1 MADKQRAL
9 TIADI
14 AAVAQ
19 CAAASLEPRAVYR
32 EVERISGE
40 TIGWRLFTIL
50 RYVESRPGRRAPLLQ
65 RRGGLS
71 HWWPQAA
78 RQDQRQPRRACHGR
92 SLLGGDQ
99 AGGAQGLLRPRAD
112 LFAWHQ
118 RHSQRADPACR
129 PTPRHRSTCAARRGC
144 TARPRSVAAK
154 ILAGLH
160 RAVAARPRLTGE
172 GNLPMLV
179 G

>member
-50 RYVESRPGRRAPLLQ
+50 RYVETAQVVERLYSSDEESYPIGGRKPLDKISASHGALATGEIFLAATKQEVRKAFFDHELIFSLGISAILNVPIRHAGRR
-65 RRGGLS
+65 
-71 HWWPQAA
+71 
-78 RQDQRQPRRACHGR
+78 
-92 SLLGGDQ
+92 LGTVNLCGEE
-99 AGGAQGLLRPRAD
+99 GMYG
-112 LFAWHQ
+112 
-118 RHSQRADPACR
+118 
-129 PTPRHRSTCAARRGC
+129 PTEI
-144 TARPRSVAAK
+144 VAAK
-154 ILAGLH
+154 IPAGLI
-160 RAVAARPRLTGE
+160 VPSLLARD
-172 GNLPMLV
+172 
-179 G
+179 